1 MIILLDHASTIQ
13 SPLVVTLIGIGVTSL
28 VALVGAAFKMVVQ
41 LARMQ
46 FAIGQIQS
54 DIVEM
59 RNDPDVMRWSNYG
72 RAGAAFGV
80 TAPKGAAGQ

>member
-1 MIILLDHASTIQ
+1 MTILLEHASAIQ

-46 FAIGQIQS
+46 FAIGQIQN
-54 DIVEM
+54 DILEM
-59 RNDPDVMRWSNYG
+59 KHDPDVMRWSNYG

-80 TAPKGAAGQ
+80 TAPKGATGQ